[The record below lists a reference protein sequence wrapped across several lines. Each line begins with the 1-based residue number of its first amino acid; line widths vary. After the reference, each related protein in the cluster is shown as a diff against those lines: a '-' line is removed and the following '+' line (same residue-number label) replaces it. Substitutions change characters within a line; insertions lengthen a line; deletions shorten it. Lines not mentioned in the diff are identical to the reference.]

1 MLVAN
6 ENIWG
11 ADLRSEYSWVPFLQS
26 PIEQKN
32 SSTLFFKFHFWQL
45 PLIFMTSCQVNHCAL
60 GQNAPSHCWVKSF
73 WGAKVQSVF
82 SSLPPLVYSPFHRRG
97 LYQGL
102 ALSDKTEFSTLHF
115 QSLSIQSRDLGYC
128 WKHAFLWG
136 SILTNPSCFQYK
148 NEDVSDKAWNTRF
161 NSFHHH
167 SLCLPSFIMAKY
179 EIGSKSFPH
188 RKLLKLQFIEFWP
201 NSYTES

>member
-1 MLVAN
+1 MSAFFAIADGTEEFIDIVFQISFLAVAV
-6 ENIWG
+6 
-11 ADLRSEYSWVPFLQS
+11 DFYV
-26 PIEQKN
+26 
-32 SSTLFFKFHFWQL
+32 QL
-45 PLIFMTSCQVNHCAL
+45 PGWSLCSWLKCPT
-60 GQNAPSHCWVKSF
+60 HCWVKSF

-115 QSLSIQSRDLGYC
+115 QSLSIQSRDLVYC

-136 SILTNPSCFQYK
+136 SFLTNPSCYQYD
-148 NEDVSDKAWNTRF
+148 NEDVSDKAENTKF